1 MANTLENKS
10 GILFLKSKF
19 FLYRIVSYFSFLLI
33 PVYVQKSLD
42 IRPIYQF
49 LFMVLYSGFIMSQ
62 WFFLGKEI
70 DYRLKIYFRV
80 NSSIDRV
87 VYRLFLGMFFFII
100 LFNCF
105 YLLPSKWVYN
115 SFWVIWGSLG
125 LFYSWPT
132 RGKIIQESVTT
143 NFSEFKYLDGFE
155 KTLVSLIV
163 LMVLVSV
170 PLFPDLVQKEALIL
184 YFDPHQQVS
193 SLYWNFLT
201 VTFFPFKSYPVLF
214 KMGWCTYIYAV
225 NISLYLLTFYA
236 FLRFFI
242 SRRLSLLGVFALIS
256 SWSVTKLMAGSYGSL
271 FVEMYSVLWIW
282 GLLWV
287 TKSSTYRTGLF
298 IGLLGFYG
306 ALLNQSYALLSI
318 VQLGVLLFHFLGDKT
333 LWFKRQLVKYSSL
346 GLVLMIGLI
355 LISFDSSN
363 WFNSGGLSFV
373 DNFKLLLDRKAFFTL
388 SIFGILIVI
397 LKRTTPRFRPLAAL
411 HFDKVRVD
419 ELNIGLVLLFSF
431 GVVINGLTTQGFS
444 LLWMIAFYSL
454 IPLEVVFL
462 QISRL
467 RSSRNMIYLIY
478 ILICLLDSHFE
489 GRFKIF
495 LTLFHR

>member
-1 MANTLENKS
+1 MENTLGNKS

-33 PVYVQKSLD
+33 PVYVQKYID
-42 IRPIYQF
+42 VRPVY
-49 LFMVLYSGFIMSQ
+49 LFFMMVLYCGFIMSQ

-70 DYRLKIYFRV
+70 DHRLKIYFRV

-100 LFNCF
+100 LFNLV
-105 YLLPSKWVYN
+105 YLLPGKWVYN
-115 SFWVIWGSLG
+115 SFWIIWSMLG

-143 NFSEFKYLDGFE
+143 NFSEFKYLDAFE
-155 KTLVSLIV
+155 KTLVSLVI
-163 LMVLVSV
+163 LMVVVSV
-170 PLFPDLVQKEALIL
+170 PLLPELVQKEALIL
-184 YFDPHQQVS
+184 YFDPSQQIS
-193 SLYWNFLT
+193 PIFWNFLT
-201 VTFFPFKSYPVLF
+201 VTFFPFKSYPTLF
-214 KMGWCTYIYAV
+214 KMAWCTYFYAV

-242 SRRLSLLGVFALIS
+242 SRRLSLLGTFAFIS
-256 SWSVTKLMAGSYGSL
+256 SWSVSKLLVSDYGSSL
-271 FVEMYSVLWIW
+271 TEMYSLLWIW

-306 ALLNQSYALLSI
+306 AILNQSYVILTFF
-318 VQLGVLLFHFLGDKT
+318 QMTVLLFYFLKDKT
-333 LWFKRQLVKYSSL
+333 SWFKKQIFKYASFGL
-346 GLVLMIGLI
+346 TLMLLLVLFNMNMFS
-355 LISFDSSN
+355 SFN
-363 WFNSGGLSFV
+363 PGGL
-373 DNFKLLLDRKAFFTL
+373 DILENFKSIIDRKAFFTL
-388 SIFGILIVI
+388 SIFGLIIVL
-397 LKRTTPRFRPLAAL
+397 LKRTAPKLSSLVAL
-411 HFDKVRVD
+411 HFDKVRID
-419 ELNIGLVLLFSF
+419 ELNIGLFIIFFF
-431 GVVINGLTTQGFS
+431 GFFINGLTIQGFS
-444 LLWMIAFYSL
+444 LLWVIAFYSL

-462 QISRL
+462 QITRL

-495 LTLFHR
+495 LDLFQR

>member
-1 MANTLENKS
+1 MENTLENKS
-10 GILFLKSKF
+10 GIIFLKSKF

-42 IRPIYQF
+42 VRPVYQF
-49 LFMVLYSGFIMSQ
+49 LLMVLYSGFIMSQ

-70 DYRLKIYFRV
+70 DHRLKIYFRV

-87 VYRLFLGMFFFII
+87 VYRLFLGMFSFII
-100 LFNCF
+100 IFNLL
-105 YLLPSKWVYN
+105 YLLPNKWVYN
-115 SFWVIWGSLG
+115 FFWVIWGMLG

-143 NFSEFKYLDGFE
+143 NFSEFKYLDAFE

-163 LMVLVSV
+163 LMVIVSV
-170 PLFPDLVQKEALIL
+170 PLLPELVQREALIL
-184 YFDPHQQVS
+184 YFDPSQQVNS
-193 SLYWNFLT
+193 VFWNFLT
-201 VTFFPFKSYPVLF
+201 VTYFPFKGYPTLF
-214 KMGWCTYIYAV
+214 KMGWCTYFYAV

-242 SRRLSLLGVFALIS
+242 SRRLSLLGVFAFIS
-256 SWSVTKLMAGSYGSL
+256 SWSVSKLLVSDYGSTL
-271 FVEMYSVLWIW
+271 TEMYSLLWIW

-298 IGLLGFYG
+298 LGLLGFYG
-306 ALLNQSYALLSI
+306 AILNQSYVILSLFQI
-318 VQLGVLLFHFLGDKT
+318 GVLLLYFLKDKT
-333 LWFKRQLVKYSSL
+333 PWFKRQTFKYASF
-346 GLVLMIGLI
+346 GLI
-355 LISFDSSN
+355 LMLLLVSFNLNIFSSFDP
-363 WFNSGGLSFV
+363 GGFDFLE
-373 DNFKLLLDRKAFFTL
+373 NMKMIIDRKAFFTL
-388 SIFGILIVI
+388 SVFGLLIVV
-397 LKRTTPRFRPLAAL
+397 LKRTTPKLTPFAAL

-419 ELNIGLVLLFSF
+419 ELNIGLILIFVF
-431 GVVINGLTTQGFS
+431 GVLINGLTTQGFS
-444 LLWMIAFYSL
+444 LLWVMAFYSL

-462 QISRL
+462 QITRL

-495 LTLFHR
+495 LDLFHR

>member
-1 MANTLENKS
+1 MENTLENKS

-33 PVYVQKSLD
+33 PVYVQKSID
-42 IRPIYQF
+42 VRPVYQF
-49 LFMVLYSGFIMSQ
+49 LMMVLYSGFIMSQ

-70 DYRLKIYFRV
+70 DHRLKIYFRV

-100 LFNCF
+100 LFNLL
-105 YLLPSKWVYN
+105 YMLPSKWVYN
-115 SFWVIWGSLG
+115 SFWVIWGLLG

-143 NFSEFKYLDGFE
+143 NFSEFKYLDAFE

-170 PLFPDLVQKEALIL
+170 PLLPELVQKEALIL
-184 YFDPHQQVS
+184 YFDPGQSVS
-193 SLYWNFLT
+193 PVFWNFLT
-201 VTFFPFKSYPVLF
+201 VTFFPFKSYPTLF
-214 KMGWCTYIYAV
+214 KMAWCTYFYAV

-256 SWSVTKLMAGSYGSL
+256 SWSVSKLLVSDYGSTL
-271 FVEMYSVLWIW
+271 TEMYSLLWIW

-298 IGLLGFYG
+298 LGLLGLYG
-306 ALLNQSYALLSI
+306 AILNQSYVVLSLFQIGALL
-318 VQLGVLLFHFLGDKT
+318 LYFLKDKT
-333 LWFKRQLVKYSSL
+333 AWFKKQIIKYASF
-346 GLVLMIGLI
+346 GLALMILLIVFDMNLASSFNPSGLDFLEHLKSVI
-355 LISFDSSN
+355 
-363 WFNSGGLSFV
+363 
-373 DNFKLLLDRKAFFTL
+373 DRKAFFTL
-388 SIFGILIVI
+388 SIFGLIIVL
-397 LKRTTPRFRPLAAL
+397 LKRTTPKLSPFVAL
-411 HFDKVRVD
+411 HFDKVRID
-419 ELNIGLVLLFSF
+419 ELNIGMFLIFSF
-431 GVVINGLTTQGFS
+431 GIFINGLTTQGFS
-444 LLWMIAFYSL
+444 LLWVMAFYSL

-462 QISRL
+462 QITRL

-489 GRFKIF
+489 GRVKIF
-495 LTLFHR
+495 LDLFHR